1 VALIERV
8 RRRLLLSIVLVTLA
22 LAIAGLVLAH
32 VGGGRG
38 IARFF

>member
-1 VALIERV
+1 LALVERV

-22 LAIAGLVLAH
+22 LAIAGLVLAQ